1 MLKKTAPRIILYGR
15 HSTSMQNP
23 KSSEDQ
29 TASCDKLV
37 ESLGGTVVAT
47 FHDPAESGYKRG
59 RPGLKKLL
67 AMVANDGADIVV
79 CEALERIA
87 RDAEDVAWLAKKLG
101 YHNVELYTATEH
113 HVDEVKFG
121 VAALI
126 GTIFLKG
133 LIGKT
138 LRGMAAAVAAGRFAG
153 GRAYAYKK
161 KFVLHANGEPMAG
174 HLEID
179 PAKAKVLR
187 RIFQD
192 FANGFSSISI
202 ATALNEEGIPGPRGG
217 QWNASTIRGNP
228 KALTGILNNPLYVGR
243 LVWGR
248 RQWRRN
254 PDSEMRERRYRLRD
268 RSEWI
273 EVALPDLRIIDEELW
288 DAVRAEME
296 RRSISGEP
304 KQEQSDKPQSP
315 AGKPRKKHLLSGLIK
330 CSSCGSNYTIS
341 GKDYYRC
348 AGEKERGT
356 CGNKLS
362 VRKGALE
369 QAAMAVLQHHLFTE
383 EHAKIFTETF
393 NREVAKITGTQ
404 VDRDQ
409 VGKNRLAVIEKELEN
424 LSANLLTGLVS
435 PMVMKMLSDRETE
448 KAELET
454 LLARAAPAKPAAQIL
469 PHPALVQK
477 FSQKIGALRETLNET
492 VICTEAAELMG
503 QLIESVTIYPDGANG
518 PEAEVVANVADLV
531 AYATNDNAAPK
542 GGVLSETSSMP
553 VVAGARNHL
562 NLHIYEHGSANKH
575 GAATV
580 ARFLDYLDFAPSL
593 YQTA

>member
-1 MLKKTAPRIILYGR
+1 MKTAPRVILYGR
-15 HSTSMQNP
+15 HSTSLQNP

-67 AMVANDGADIVV
+67 TMVANGGADIVV

-101 YHNVELYTATEH
+101 YHDVDLYTVHEH

-121 VAALI
+121 VAALV
-126 GTIFLKG
+126 GAIFLKG

-138 LRGMAAAVAAGRFAG
+138 LRGMEAAVAAGRFAG
-153 GRAYAYKK
+153 GRAYGYRKK
-161 KFVLHANGEPMAG
+161 IVVDAKGEPING

-179 PAKAKVLR
+179 PAKAKILT
-187 RIFQD
+187 RIFED
-192 FANGFSSISI
+192 FANGLSSVKI
-202 ATALNEEGIPGPRGG
+202 ATALNEDGIPGPRGG
-217 QWNASTIRGNP
+217 EWNASTIRGNP

-273 EVALPDLRIIDEELW
+273 EVAVPDLRIIDDELW
-288 DAVRAEME
+288 NAVRGEME
-296 RRSISGEP
+296 RRSIAGDP
-304 KQEQSDKPQSP
+304 DSDKPKSP

-330 CSSCGSNYTIS
+330 CSRCGSNYTIS
-341 GKDYYRC
+341 GQDYYRC

-369 QAAMAVLQHHLFTE
+369 QAAMTVLQRHLFTE
-383 EHAKIFTETF
+383 DHAKIFTETF
-393 NREVAKITGTQ
+393 NREVARITGQ
-404 VDRDQ
+404 QNDRD
-409 VGKNRLAVIEKELEN
+409 VETRMRLAAVETEL
-424 LSANLLTGLVS
+424 ANLAVNLRSGLLS
-435 PMVMKMLSDRETE
+435 PMLMQLLSETE
-448 KAELET
+448 AEKAKLESR
-454 LLARAAPAKPAAQIL
+454 LVRSAPAKAVAQIL
-469 PHPALVQK
+469 PHPVLVRK
-477 FSQKIGALRETLNET
+477 FGEKIGALRETLNDDS
-492 VICTEAAELMG
+492 IRTEAAELMD
-503 QLIESVTIYPDGANG
+503 QLIESVTIHPDGADG
-518 PEAEVVANVADLV
+518 PEAEIVAKVEDL
-531 AYATNDNAAPK
+531 AAFALNDNAAPVR
-542 GGVLSETSSMP
+542 GGVMSATSSMA
-553 VVAGARNHL
+553 VVAGARFDRCRT
-562 NLHIYEHGSANKH
+562 E
-575 GAATV
+575 V
-580 ARFLDYLDFAPSL
+580 ALPRR
-593 YQTA
+593 TRGR